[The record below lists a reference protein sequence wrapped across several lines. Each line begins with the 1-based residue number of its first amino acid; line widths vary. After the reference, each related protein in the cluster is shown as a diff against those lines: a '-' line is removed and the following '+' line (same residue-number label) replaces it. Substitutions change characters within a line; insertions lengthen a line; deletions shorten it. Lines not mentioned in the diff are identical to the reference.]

1 MNFNFLPEAH
11 RTEPV
16 QTSAH
21 GAGEWLTVAEA
32 VSYCA
37 LKHLPRTA
45 KTVRKWAH
53 RSHLDPENGDII
65 VRREDVENGFR
76 WTIERTSL
84 DRKIKQELEF
94 EARRS
99 SSVVSEPAQTDP
111 ETSRQV
117 RTGAFNAAAE
127 VTSVSKTDLVRTGAN
142 PSSQVASSAS
152 AQQNNPD
159 PDQPSEQAQTR
170 ANQDEPVPDTDS
182 VVQQLQARI
191 QDLKSEVE
199 FYRDEL
205 RDRRHTTLA
214 LTDVIEAFRL
224 TAATN
229 ASKAQE
235 RGDKRGAHDI
245 RPTDTGDRWQG
256 ENAADDVY

>member
-1 MNFNFLPEAH
+1 MNFNLLPEVH
-11 RTEPV
+11 RPEPV
-16 QTSAH
+16 QT
-21 GAGEWLTVAEA
+21 GARGASEWLTVAEA

-53 RSHLDPENGDII
+53 RSHLDPENGDVV

-99 SSVVSEPAQTDP
+99 SSVVGEPAQTGP
-111 ETSRQV
+111 EASGQV
-117 RTGAFNAAAE
+117 HTGAFDETADL
-127 VTSVSKTDLVRTGAN
+127 TSVSETDIVRTGAN
-142 PSSQVASSAS
+142 PSSHVASGSS
-152 AQQNNPD
+152 AQQSD
-159 PDQPSEQAQTR
+159 VDHDQPSEQAQTH
-170 ANQDEPVPDTDS
+170 ANQSEPVRDTDS
-182 VVQQLQARI
+182 IVEHLYARI

-235 RGDKRGAHDI
+235 RDDNRRAHDI
-245 RPTDTGDRWQG
+245 RPADSGDRWQG
-256 ENAADDVY
+256 KNVADDVY